1 MRQFLTLACVA
12 ALAAALPQP
21 QVSFGGQEKE
31 DDAGTRLGLLA
42 SQLGLNPTGSAG
54 QRTGSFSEL
63 EARVPGGGSHSH
75 SHVQAQAV
83 PAAVV
88 QANNQVSVGG
98 CQNLNNQ
105 A

>member
-21 QVSFGGQEKE
+21 QVSFGGQEEK

-63 EARVPGGGSHSH
+63 EARVPGGGGHSHSH
-75 SHVQAQAV
+75 SQAQAV

-88 QANNQVSVGG
+88 QANNQVRIGG
-98 CQNLNNQ
+98 CQNLNYQ

>member
-12 ALAAALPQP
+12 ALAVALPQP
-21 QVSFGGQEKE
+21 QVSFGGQEE

-63 EARVPGGGSHSH
+63 EARVPGGGGHSH
-75 SHVQAQAV
+75 SHAQAQAV

-88 QANNQVSVGG
+88 QANNQVRIGG
-98 CQNLNNQ
+98 CQNLNYQ

>member
-21 QVSFGGQEKE
+21 QVSFGGQQE

-63 EARVPGGGSHSH
+63 EARVPGGGGHSH
-75 SHVQAQAV
+75 AQAQAV

-88 QANNQVSVGG
+88 QANNQVSSNSV
-98 CQNLNNQ
+98 Q
-105 A
+105 

>member
-21 QVSFGGQEKE
+21 QVSFGGQQE
-31 DDAGTRLGLLA
+31 DAGTRLGLLA

-75 SHVQAQAV
+75 SHAQAQAV

-88 QANNQVSVGG
+88 QANTQVRIGG
-98 CQNLNNQ
+98 CQNLNYQ

>member
-21 QVSFGGQEKE
+21 QVSFGGQEK

-63 EARVPGGGSHSH
+63 EARVPGGGAHSH
-75 SHVQAQAV
+75 AQAQAV

-88 QANNQVSVGG
+88 QANNQVRIGG
-98 CQNLNNQ
+98 CQNLNYQ

>member
-21 QVSFGGQEKE
+21 QVSFGGQEE

-63 EARVPGGGSHSH
+63 EARVPGGGGHSH
-75 SHVQAQAV
+75 AQAQAV

-88 QANNQVSVGG
+88 QANNQVSVRG
-98 CQNLNNQ
+98 CQNINNQ

>member
-21 QVSFGGQEKE
+21 QVSFGGQEK

-63 EARVPGGGSHSH
+63 EARVPGGGHSH
-75 SHVQAQAV
+75 SHAQAQAV

-88 QANNQVSVGG
+88 QANNQVRIGG
-98 CQNLNNQ
+98 CQNLNYQ